1 MVDNVLVVMLVH
13 CHLMAPFLAP
23 GQTLSGFLLQKVF
36 KDKPICVRPVREI
49 LPMEPLFKKAKDAS
63 EVREA
68 EHKWEF
74 VTFNVCCSVPG

>member
-1 MVDNVLVVMLVH
+1 MSVH
-13 CHLMAPFLAP
+13 CHLMAPFLAS

-36 KDKPICVRPVREI
+36 EDKPICVRPVREI

-63 EVREA
+63 EVRAA

-74 VTFNVCCSVPG
+74 VTFNVCY